1 MIIVTNKRRG
11 NQGLMSISNTGLRGE
26 LLQQAIQEQIKQFII
41 EQHLESGAELPSET
55 ELASHLGVSRNAIRE
70 ALKVLQTLDIVETRH
85 GQGSFVGRFSLN
97 ALADGLAFRILFDV
111 KRDLRTLREL
121 LEIRQV
127 LECELVS
134 RLAEQITTEQL
145 ARLNELVQAMS
156 EKAQQ
161 GQIFPEEDR
170 AFHVALYQPLG
181 NHLMIQILQAFWDAF
196 HSVRDLL
203 PGNVQSPIATVEVH
217 QRIVDML
224 QAGNGAEAAAAM
236 AVHFAEIQARLAAR
250 NDQEGKNA

>member
-1 MIIVTNKRRG
+1 
-11 NQGLMSISNTGLRGE
+11 MSISHTGLRGE
-26 LLQQAIQEQIKQFII
+26 LLQQDIQEQIKQFII

-55 ELASHLGVSRNAIRE
+55 ELASYLGVSRNAIRE

-111 KRDLRTLREL
+111 ERDLRTLREL
-121 LEIRQV
+121 LEIRQI

-181 NHLMIQILQAFWDAF
+181 NNLMIQILQAFWDAF
-196 HSVRDLL
+196 HNVRDLL
-203 PGNVQSPIATVEVH
+203 SDNLKSPIATVEVH
-217 QRIVDML
+217 QRIVDAL
-224 QAGNGAEAAAAM
+224 RIGNGPAAAAAM
-236 AVHFAEIQARLAAR
+236 AAHFAEIQARLATE
-250 NDQEGKNA
+250 NSNASSLRDS